1 MIPEKQLHLFKVS
14 LVFKLIESSIATLS
28 YFLTFFFWSVN
39 YANMVYLL
47 LITFGKCQ
55 DTQTLFEIYMVLT
68 LSRSSSLSVF
78 AGQWIV
84 WLKSVNSTI
93 FLWHTQKLWKGLYL
107 RAFSIVIYGSTFQ
120 YILILF
126 KLLF

>member
-14 LVFKLIESSIATLS
+14 LVFKSIESSIATLS

-78 AGQWIV
+78 AGQ
-84 WLKSVNSTI
+84 
-93 FLWHTQKLWKGLYL
+93 
-107 RAFSIVIYGSTFQ
+107 
-120 YILILF
+120 
-126 KLLF
+126 